1 MHLADSY
8 ETNITLYVAQ
18 GLSNLS
24 QKLIRPMLTVRT
36 TQEMYV
42 SHEIS
47 TGGLQH
53 CLQWFMLITL
63 T

>member
-53 CLQWFMLITL
+53 CLQ
-63 T
+63 